1 MRYEIFL
8 YTKTS
13 SDDWNFHVIPSSISS
28 DEKNKIRN
36 LIVNGLY
43 AAFPSVSKEDFEKN
57 YSSYN
62 YSYFYSLGK
71 NFLFI
76 SATPAPKTDNR
87 GRPFWYFIGAVIS
100 AHNNSID
107 ELKRS
112 LHALFTSSTLITNAE
127 EYYNYNESAPMITP
141 LSKEFTIDSSINF
154 VKQQSEGKEL
164 EGLLNCI
171 EYNDTNRIISDREKI
186 IDYLLNPLIPLFYF
200 NNGPLDKGYFSQGQD
215 FLHGEIIS
223 TVEKQIDQ
231 SGHLPLNNYETVSDM
246 KEEKRSP
253 LVNLIAAT
261 LSYPLGVY
269 DLLRSKTKRGGI
281 DKKV

>member
-57 YSSYN
+57 YPSYN
-62 YSYFYSLGK
+62 YSYFFSLGK

-76 SATPAPKTDNR
+76 SAAPAPKTDNR
-87 GRPFWYFIGAVIS
+87 GRPFWHFIGAVIS
-100 AHNNSID
+100 AHKNSLDDI
-107 ELKRS
+107 KRS
-112 LHALFTSSTLITNAE
+112 LYALYTSTTLITNAE

-141 LSKEFTIDSSINF
+141 LSKEFTIDSTNNF
-154 VKQQSEGKEL
+154 VKQQSEGNKL
-164 EGLLNCI
+164 EGLLNSI
-171 EYNDTNRIISDREKI
+171 EYNDINRIISGRENI
-186 IDYLLNPLIPLFYF
+186 IGYLVNPLIPLFYF
-200 NNGPLDKGYFSQGQD
+200 NYGPLDKEYFSKIQD

-223 TVEKQIDQ
+223 TVEKQINQ
-231 SGHLPLNNYETVSDM
+231 SEHLPLNNYETVIDLN
-246 KEEKRSP
+246 EEKRSP
-253 LVNLIAAT
+253 LVNLLAAT